1 MNRICLGAF
10 LFMQALLDASTGYV
24 SVPLLLVQA
33 AVGIGMNWGELQ
45 SGQIWVVCFFPG
57 IVLLAFSV
65 LSRERIGQGDGWL
78 FLVLGLYL
86 SAVQQAILLLCALF
100 LASMWIIPS
109 FLMHRVDKENGL
121 PFVPFVLAAYVG
133 GCIYGWF

>member
-1 MNRICLGAF
+1 MKRVCLGVF
-10 LFMQALLDASTGYV
+10 LLMQGLLDACTGYV
-24 SVPLLLVQA
+24 SVTLLLVQTF
-33 AVGIGMNWGELQ
+33 VGIGITDSGELW
-45 SGQIWVVCFFPG
+45 GQMWVERFFPG
-57 IVLLAFSV
+57 IVLLVFSV
-65 LSRERIGQGDGWL
+65 LSKERIGQGDGWL

>member
-1 MNRICLGAF
+1 MKRVCLGVF
-10 LFMQALLDASTGYV
+10 LLMQGLLDARTGYV

-33 AVGIGMNWGELQ
+33 VVGIGMKCSGELW
-45 SGQIWVVCFFPG
+45 GQMWVERFSPG
-57 IVLLAFSV
+57 LVLLVFSA

-86 SAVQQAILLLCALF
+86 TAVQQVILLLCALL
-100 LASMWIIPS
+100 LASMWIIS
-109 FLMHRVDKENGL
+109 AFLMHRVDKESGL
-121 PFVPFVLAAYVG
+121 PFVPFMLAAYVG

>member
-1 MNRICLGAF
+1 MKRICLGAF

-86 SAVQQAILLLCALF
+86 SA
-100 LASMWIIPS
+100 SMWIIPS

>member
-1 MNRICLGAF
+1 MKRVCLGVF
-10 LFMQALLDASTGYV
+10 LLMQGLLDARTGYV

-33 AVGIGMNWGELQ
+33 VVGIGMKCSGELWGQMWGER
-45 SGQIWVVCFFPG
+45 FFPG
-57 IVLLAFSV
+57 IVLLVFSV

-86 SAVQQAILLLCALF
+86 TAVQQVILLLCALF
-100 LASMWIIPS
+100 LASMWIIPA
-109 FLMHRVDKENGL
+109 FLMHRVDKESGL
-121 PFVPFVLAAYVG
+121 PFVPFMLAAYVG